1 MEKVTLFEAFVESRN
16 TATTWVTV
24 SFPAQL

>member
-1 MEKVTLFEAFVESRN
+1 MEKVTLFEASAESRN

-24 SFPAQL
+24 SFLARL